1 MTTEVLSTSAV
12 VVGASAPD
20 QTAAIDLVGA
30 ILVAEGCVTPD
41 YVIEM
46 RDRERIVSTYLG
58 NGIALPHGTNE
69 ARSAVLR
76 TGLAVAQFPDGVLW
90 GDEKAHLV
98 IGLAAIAEEHIEVLS
113 RLATILGDEELCIRL
128 GKTTDAAEIHR
139 ALTADGADVP
149 GGNGHV
155 PQSDELVNAI
165 TITNPAGLH
174 ARPAAIVVDRL
185 RAFEADVSIEA
196 NGRRANAKSITALL
210 GLGAAVGEGVQI
222 VARGPQAQAA
232 AEAVIAVLT
241 GRDGD

>member
-41 YVIEM
+41 YVTEM

>member
-1 MTTEVLSTSAV
+1 MTAEVLSTSAV

-41 YVIEM
+41 YVTEM

-222 VARGPQAQAA
+222 IARGPQAQAA

>member
-41 YVIEM
+41 YVTEM

-76 TGLAVAQFPDGVLW
+76 TGLAVAQFPEGVLW

-139 ALTADGADVP
+139 TLTADSADVP